1 MRAGAVP
8 VGAYDSAVGHR
19 VFAAGGC
26 RQVNEQALPHACFEP
41 TAEPGVDVLPRR
53 RPRMRTCPDILPGPS
68 DRGGSI
74 VADTAG
80 GFERPERRLA
90 VVTAQTRPR
99 LAAARVR
106 SSVRSSVRPLAWPA
120 ITCAA
125 HPFAEV
131 CVCACTSRPM
141 APVRHPDRRRTHS
154 ATDLPS
160 SASTSACIGWATIF
174 YGL

>member
-8 VGAYDSAVGHR
+8 VGAYDRAVGHR
-19 VFAAGGC
+19 VFAAGGG

-74 VADTAG
+74 VANTVG

-90 VVTAQTRPR
+90 VVIGQTRRR

-106 SSVRSSVRPLAWPA
+106 SSVRPSAWPA

-125 HPFAEV
+125 HPFGHGLAVFRQHFGLHRLGEDLLWSV
-131 CVCACTSRPM
+131 MVARHHSYACVHTNA
-141 APVRHPDRRRTHS
+141 
-154 ATDLPS
+154 LP
-160 SASTSACIGWATIF
+160 
-174 YGL
+174 LV